1 MKSEDKAK
9 QSQEINQQYL
19 TLCAEMKDS
28 ELRLEDFIR
37 QKKAAIVELS
47 KKMAE
52 LNATKCEDDGVAV
65 ADSEASAS

>member
-52 LNATKCEDDGVAV
+52 LNAIKCEDEVN